1 MWPCSSQG
9 QAGYRGTSPE
19 RKLQLA
25 LQHWMI
31 TAKLLGHEGS
41 LNNVKSFSMNGLANK
56 GDSAAALRRDQNA
69 MEEMSS
75 KD

>member
-1 MWPCSSQG
+1 
-9 QAGYRGTSPE
+9 
-19 RKLQLA
+19 
-25 LQHWMI
+25 MI

-69 MEEMSS
+69 IEEMSS